1 MTNDDEKFQS
11 RVQALLADS
20 VARLD
25 PADRDERIAYC
36 REHNEH
42 GVRMHPSTDDDLLE
56 FRWGGKQ
63 LALVHRDVL
72 LDEGPFRAEF
82 IADDVPDALPGDW
95 DDQREGGGSPS

>member
-72 LDEGPFRAEF
+72 LDDGPFRAEF
-82 IADDVPDALPGDW
+82 IADTPDAVPDDEW
-95 DDQREGGGSPS
+95 KNQ